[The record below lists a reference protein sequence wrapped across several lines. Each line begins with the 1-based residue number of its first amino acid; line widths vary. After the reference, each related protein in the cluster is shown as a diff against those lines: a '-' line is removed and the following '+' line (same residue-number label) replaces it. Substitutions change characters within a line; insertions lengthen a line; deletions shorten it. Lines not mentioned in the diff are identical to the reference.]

1 LERCFTS
8 YGETEVSNQCHPNDR
23 LTASHYLHEP
33 TAGLSISSTVE
44 RHFHRCTSYDNAGTM
59 QLKSLNYTLLS
70 QSEAES
76 PDEFRS
82 RRGSNLFRRS
92 LIWGLVGLL
101 GFGILIGVV
110 VGLTRSKD
118 DYDLGNAPACPQ
130 YSPTK
135 PRSETRAR
143 FEQDLVADLSS
154 DEFLDASV
162 KRLQGAVKIPTESY
176 DDMKLVGDD
185 PRWDVFVDFHNYLEK
200 TFPLVSA
207 PLR

>member
-1 LERCFTS
+1 
-8 YGETEVSNQCHPNDR
+8 
-23 LTASHYLHEP
+23 
-33 TAGLSISSTVE
+33 
-44 RHFHRCTSYDNAGTM
+44 M

-70 QSEAES
+70 QSEVES

-82 RRGSNLFRRS
+82 QKRSNLFRRC

-101 GFGILIGVV
+101 GFSIVIGVV

-130 YSPTK
+130 YSPIK
-135 PRSETRAR
+135 PQSETRAK
-143 FEQDLVADLSS
+143 FERDLVADLST
-154 DEFLDASV
+154 DDFFDASV

-185 PRWDVFVDFHNYLEK
+185 PRWDIFADFHEYLDK
-200 TFPLVSA
+200 TFPLV
-207 PLR
+207 